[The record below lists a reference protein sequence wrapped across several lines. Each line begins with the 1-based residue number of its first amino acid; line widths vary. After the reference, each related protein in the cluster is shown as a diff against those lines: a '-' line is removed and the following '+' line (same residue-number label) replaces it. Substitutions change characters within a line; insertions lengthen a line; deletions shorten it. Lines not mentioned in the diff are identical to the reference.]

1 MGLVILSW
9 DNTSYV
15 FSNVLFIMVYFRFV
29 KQAVFRVVFQAALT
43 FSGCRLAIL
52 ETIA

>member
-29 KQAVFRVVFQAALT
+29 KQAVFRVALT
-43 FSGCRLAIL
+43 FSGCRSAIL